1 MKKKTI
7 HLGGEDNNSDK
18 QSRAATQRRPASAT
32 GKTSTEMSGDKKLS
46 LFGHLGELRQR
57 LIRCLIALLITTAV
71 SFFFAKQIFNIL
83 ILPTGGINL
92 IYIEMTEMIG
102 TYMKVSLVSG
112 IILAM
117 PYLIYQLIMF
127 VSPALTRKEKKYVY
141 LILPWIALM
150 FLGGVIFAYFILLPP
165 ATKFLITF
173 GSDIATPQ
181 IKIGNYISIV
191 SRLLLAIGLVFEM
204 PVVTTFLSR
213 LGVITPKWLS
223 GKRKLAIIFAFIL
236 AAIITPTFDPVNQSL
251 VAVPLIILYEMSIWL
266 AKLVQR
272 KEPQA
277 VPSLPASVPQ
287 D

>member
-1 MKKKTI
+1 MSADGKLTF
-7 HLGGEDNNSDK
+7 LGHFK
-18 QSRAATQRRPASAT
+18 
-32 GKTSTEMSGDKKLS
+32 
-46 LFGHLGELRQR
+46 ELRNR
-57 LIRCLIALLITTAV
+57 LIKCVIAVVITTII
-71 SFFFAKQIFNIL
+71 SFVFAKHIFNIL
-83 ILPTGGINL
+83 ILPAEGIDL

-102 TYMKVSLVSG
+102 TYMKVSLTGG

-127 VSPALTRKEKKYVY
+127 VSPALTQKEKRYIY

-150 FLGGVIFAYFILLPP
+150 FVAGVIFGYFILVPP

-223 GKRKLAIIFAFIL
+223 GKRRPAIIFAFIL
-236 AAIITPTFDPVNQSL
+236 AAIITPTFDPINQSL
-251 VAVPLIILYEMSIWL
+251 VAIPIIILYEMSIWL
-266 AKLVQR
+266 AKLVHR
-272 KEPQA
+272 KEPRA
-277 VPSLPASVPQ
+277 APVSSLASHE
-287 D
+287 